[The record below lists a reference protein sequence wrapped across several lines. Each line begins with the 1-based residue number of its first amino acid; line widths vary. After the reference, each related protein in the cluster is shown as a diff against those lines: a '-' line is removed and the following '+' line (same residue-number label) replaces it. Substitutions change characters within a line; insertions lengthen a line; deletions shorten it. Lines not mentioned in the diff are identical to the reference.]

1 MATRIDNL
9 QDVQAFLARHTDYEK
24 QLGGRTRDTFDLER
38 MAEMLNLLLR
48 PDTAYESA
56 HVAGTKGKGSTSA
69 YLAACLQSQGLVT
82 GLFTSPHLER
92 LTQRIEIAGNE
103 ITEREMVEAFREVV
117 AAVESQA
124 GGAPDITFFELLT
137 LTAMVAFRRA
147 GVQIAVFE
155 VGLGGRL
162 DSTNVI
168 TPLVSVITEIG
179 LDHMQQLG
187 DTIREIAA
195 EKAGIIKPGIPVV
208 CGAQDPEA
216 QRVIRQTA
224 RDLEAPVLE
233 YGREY
238 SVRGVNRVNGHIE
251 FTADIAGQR
260 YEKVRL
266 AHPARYMV
274 DNAAHALC
282 ALEVIARAVP
292 DLLPDGALHRDLAMD
307 ALARVRLPGK
317 FEILPGRP
325 VIVVDSSHNELSL
338 KAALATARAVARG
351 PVVCVVGLAKDKD
364 LEACMRRVAE
374 GADAAVFTT
383 YYSPRQNRPE
393 DLLRTYSKFGGRQG
407 SMEEHP
413 EAALE
418 SAVEQAGQDGLVL
431 ITGSTYLA
439 GALRQAALEYNGR
452 ERET

>member
-1 MATRIDNL
+1 MATRIHNL
-9 QDVQAFLARHTDYEK
+9 DDVTAFLAGHTDYEK

-38 MAEMLNLLLR
+38 MMEMLNLLAR

-56 HVAGTKGKGSTSA
+56 HIAGTKGKGSTAA

-92 LTQRIEIAGNE
+92 LTQRIEIGGRE
-103 ITEREMVEAFREVV
+103 ITERELVEAFQEVV
-117 AAVESQA
+117 DAVESLA
-124 GGAPDITFFELLT
+124 GGAPDVTFFELLT
-137 LTAMVAFRRA
+137 LTAMVAFRRG
-147 GVQIAVFE
+147 GVQVAVFE

-179 LDHMQQLG
+179 MDHMQQLG
-187 DTIREIAA
+187 DTIREIAG
-195 EKAGIIKPGIPVV
+195 EKAGIIKPGVPVV

-224 RDLEAPVLE
+224 RDQEAPVLE

-251 FTADIAGQR
+251 FTADITGQR

-266 AHPARYMV
+266 LHPARFMV

-282 ALEVIARAVP
+282 ALEVIATAVP
-292 DLLPDGALHRDLAMD
+292 DLLPDGALHRELAMD
-307 ALARVRLPGK
+307 ALSRVSLPGK
-317 FEILPGRP
+317 FEIFRGQP
-325 VIVVDSSHNELSL
+325 VIVIDSAHNELSL
-338 KAALATARAVARG
+338 KAAMATARVVSRG
-351 PVVCVVGLAKDKD
+351 KVVCVAGLAKDKD
-364 LEACMRRVAE
+364 LEACIRRVAE

-383 YYSPRQNRPE
+383 YYSTRQNRPE
-393 DLLRTYSKFGGRQG
+393 DLLRTYTKFGGKAG

-418 SAVEQAGQDGLVL
+418 TAIELAGEDGLVL
-431 ITGSTYLA
+431 VTGSTYLA
-439 GALRQAALEYNGR
+439 GALRQAALEYAQQ
-452 ERET
+452 

>member
-1 MATRIDNL
+1 MATRIHNL
-9 QDVQAFLARHTDYEK
+9 KDVTDFLAKHTDYEK

-38 MAEMLNLLLR
+38 MGELLNLLVR

-56 HVAGTKGKGSTSA
+56 HIAGTKGKGSTAA

-92 LTQRIEIAGNE
+92 LTQRIEIAGRE
-103 ITEREMVEAFREVV
+103 ITEREMVDAFQEVV
-117 AAVESQA
+117 DAIESLA
-124 GGAPDITFFELLT
+124 GGAPDVTFFELLT

-147 GVQIAVFE
+147 GVQLAVFE

-179 LDHMQQLG
+179 MDHMQQLG

-216 QRVIRQTA
+216 QRVIARTA
-224 RDLEAPVLE
+224 RDMEAPVLE
-233 YGREY
+233 FGREY
-238 SVRGVNRVNGHIE
+238 SVRGVNRANGHLE
-251 FTADIAGQR
+251 FTADVVGQR

-266 AHPARYMV
+266 NHPARYMV

-282 ALEVIARAVP
+282 ALEVIATAVP
-292 DLLPDGALHRDLAMD
+292 DLLPDGALHRELAMD
-307 ALARVRLPGK
+307 ALSRTSLPGK
-317 FEILPGRP
+317 FEILRGQP
-325 VIVVDSSHNELSL
+325 VIVIDSAHNELSL
-338 KAALATARAVARG
+338 KAALATARAVAKGRLVG
-351 PVVCVVGLAKDKD
+351 VVGLAKDKD
-364 LEACMRRVAE
+364 QEACMKRVAE
-374 GADAAVFTT
+374 GADAVVFTT
-383 YYSPRQNRPE
+383 YYSTRQSRPE
-393 DLLRTYSKFGGRQG
+393 DLLRTYTKFGGKDG
-407 SMEEHP
+407 SIEEHP

-418 SAVEQAGQDGLVL
+418 VAIELAGEDGLVL
-431 ITGSTYLA
+431 VTGSTYLA
-439 GALRQAALEYNGR
+439 GALRQAALEYAGQ
-452 ERET
+452 